1 MKRYEYNLY
10 ILDEDNVTS
19 LTFDNILDIPVEDE
33 VMKENLRRIYG
44 TEKINIYQISNEYD
58 IVLKVYIIDEDEFS
72 YEVTDLYQKLASK
85 VVNMM
90 YGIFSKR
97 EKEYRS
103 VISKNNS
110 AYLMSKWNI
119 LRKNVILKYE
129 SLKKSVECANLILS
143 GFENSYIFNDENFR
157 KYYLLEKEKISL
169 LEEQYLKKAGDKK
182 VFKYSENET
191 DNYIKMSYILK
202 NKNYFQKDLLIKERN
217 EAFLKVILNSEKDFE
232 KAFHRL
238 SRRGI
243 YMRKVKRN
251 STSLYSC

>member
-169 LEEQYLKKAGDKK
+169 LEEQYLKKARDKK
-182 VFKYSENET
+182 VPLSHRQNRRSITFARLLNIAKNDINPNTSLS
-191 DNYIKMSYILK
+191 ISRGLLK
-202 NKNYFQKDLLIKERN
+202 NAIAILPGV
-217 EAFLKVILNSEKDFE
+217 AFAIPGSLKKS
-232 KAFHRL
+232 AP
-238 SRRGI
+238 
-243 YMRKVKRN
+243 
-251 STSLYSC
+251 SL